1 MFERRLYH
9 HIDWVLIGAVL
20 AICAKHESTQWIAL
34 LLSGHDR
41 QATETL
47 QKK

>member
-20 AICAKHESTQWIAL
+20 GAPDRIA
-34 LLSGHDR
+34 R
-41 QATETL
+41 QHP
-47 QKK
+47 

>member
-20 AICAKHESTQWIAL
+20 AICALGLAMI
-34 LLSGHDR
+34 
-41 QATETL
+41 
-47 QKK
+47 